1 MVEEAEFP
9 KCRIYLP
16 TARKLQSRNIKIRYK
31 TLRDVSNRFI
41 SRKDVRKY
49 IFEQKGKKCYLCG
62 SEKDLQIDHI
72 ISVYKGAKEMISCD
86 IINSY
91 GNLMPICRK
100 CNAQKSVEEL

>member
-49 IFEQKGKKCYLCG
+49 IFEQKGINVICADQKRICKL
-62 SEKDLQIDHI
+62 I
-72 ISVYKGAKEMISCD
+72 I
-86 IINSY
+86 
-91 GNLMPICRK
+91 
-100 CNAQKSVEEL
+100 

>member
-1 MVEEAEFP
+1 M
-9 KCRIYLP
+9 
-16 TARKLQSRNIKIRYK
+16 
-31 TLRDVSNRFI
+31 
-41 SRKDVRKY
+41 
-49 IFEQKGKKCYLCG
+49 CG

>member
-1 MVEEAEFP
+1 MQDISSNG
-9 KCRIYLP
+9 K
-16 TARKLQSRNIKIRYK
+16 KITISEYQ

-86 IINSY
+86 IVNSY

>member
-49 IFEQKGKKCYLCG
+49 IF
-62 SEKDLQIDHI
+62 DHI

>member
-49 IFEQKGKKCYLCG
+49 IFE
-62 SEKDLQIDHI
+62 
-72 ISVYKGAKEMISCD
+72 
-86 IINSY
+86 
-91 GNLMPICRK
+91 
-100 CNAQKSVEEL
+100 